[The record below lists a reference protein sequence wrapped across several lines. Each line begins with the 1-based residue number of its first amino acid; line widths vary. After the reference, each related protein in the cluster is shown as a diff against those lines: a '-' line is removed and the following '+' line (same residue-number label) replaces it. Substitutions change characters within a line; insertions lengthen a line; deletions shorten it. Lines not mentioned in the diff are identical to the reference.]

1 MKKALTL
8 TVALAATAFA
18 VPVAGAEPDSYQP
31 QLRGADSSDVV
42 SRALDNRSAPSDV
55 VDRAIRRRQ
64 QESSVPLDSFDR
76 APLADRPVTAL
87 PAAAGPSVDSSDGVG
102 GIGLVGALALAATLG
117 AAATA
122 LTPRKRK
129 SLAHR

>member
-8 TVALAATAFA
+8 TVALAATAFG

-42 SRALDNRSAPSDV
+42 SRALDKRGAPTDV
-55 VDRAIRRRQ
+55 VDRALRRHQ
-64 QESSVPLDSFDR
+64 QESSVPLDAFDR

-87 PAAAGPSVDSSDGVG
+87 PAAAGPSVDSSEGVG

-122 LTPRKRK
+122 LTPLRRK